1 MVLDPIPQSLPVH
14 FCGSRPQ
21 PPTSPP
27 DVCLACGC
35 FHACRCTM
43 FLYYMYY
50 VYFILSMCYSTHSTH
65 IILHILYATIAILC
79 VLCVLH
85 IFYTSHS
92 SMLHLL
98 CIQPVA
104 FGVSCNLNFQS
115 QSPWSVFNGA
125 WYKGP
130 RALDHRLR
138 FENGKKHTPNAIG
151 CITCARFRAS
161 LHHVECVLLCCVC
174 VCVCVLR
181 LCVCVCVCV

>member
-1 MVLDPIPQSLPVH
+1 MCIM
-14 FCGSRPQ
+14 CI
-21 PPTSPP
+21 
-27 DVCLACGC
+27 A
-35 FHACRCTM
+35 
-43 FLYYMYY
+43 
-50 VYFILSMCYSTHSTH
+50 YF
-65 IILHILYATIAILC
+65 LHITQ
-79 VLCVLH
+79 
-85 IFYTSHS
+85 FYVTS
-92 SMLHLL
+92 MG
-98 CIQPVA
+98 IQPVA

-181 LCVCVCVCV
+181 LCVCVCVCVWKSNIYYIPCRCTMSNTCCFILWTLNELLFLTLTGVLHYVYIPCACLVFFFCLGFSLFGLGVRE

>member
-50 VYFILSMCYSTHSTH
+50 VYFIFSMCYSTHSTH

-92 SMLHLL
+92 SMLHLWAYSL
-98 CIQPVA
+98 LHLECHVI
-104 FGVSCNLNFQS
+104 SISNLN
-115 QSPWSVFNGA
+115 
-125 WYKGP
+125 
-130 RALDHRLR
+130 
-138 FENGKKHTPNAIG
+138 
-151 CITCARFRAS
+151 
-161 LHHVECVLLCCVC
+161 LLG
-174 VCVCVLR
+174 LFSTER
-181 LCVCVCVCV
+181 GTRDLEP